1 MVADDNVEQIIK
13 WGLAITFATPATP
26 FEQGNQCWS
35 ICRTT
40 KIWRLKKTRGV
51 WLQLRQPIAIGNYC
65 SPMLCKQPSFCTRRR
80 SHFDIWVHIGS
91 KWQPGEEW
99 KGQGLDVQMTF
110 LCSVA
115 ALVTIWTQT
124 RHSFVS
130 LETRPLEWKP
140 YPPTTVCEKEFIC
153 SIPSLPPMLSP
164 PPLALS
170 VHICL
175 GHLQLGRSCMHG
187 ARMIDF

>member
-1 MVADDNVEQIIK
+1 MLNKSLSGGWLLLSPHLQLHLSKGTNVGRFVGRQRS
-13 WGLAITFATPATP
+13 G
-26 FEQGNQCWS
+26 G
-35 ICRTT
+35 
-40 KIWRLKKTRGV
+40 WRRRWV

-65 SPMLCKQPSFCTRRR
+65 SPMLCKQPSFCTRCR

-99 KGQGLDVQMTF
+99 KGQGLIRCPNDFPLQRRRIGDHLNPDTTF
-110 LCSVA
+110 FCFFA
-115 ALVTIWTQT
+115 
-124 RHSFVS
+124 
-130 LETRPLEWKP
+130 TRPLEWKP